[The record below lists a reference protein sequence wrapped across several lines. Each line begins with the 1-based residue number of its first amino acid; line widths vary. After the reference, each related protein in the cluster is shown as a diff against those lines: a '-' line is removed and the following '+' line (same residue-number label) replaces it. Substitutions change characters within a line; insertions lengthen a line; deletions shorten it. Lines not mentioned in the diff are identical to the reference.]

1 MKEFLKSF
9 ESRSRHHSK
18 LINFIY
24 PELIKLNNSN
34 ILEFGVSEK
43 AMSTELFLI
52 FSNNNN
58 CKVYSVDNVDYKNKF
73 NNNHWNFIHS
83 RDDDYKLIK
92 NIIPKE
98 FSLILLDTIHEAD
111 HVKKIIYNY
120 FDLLN
125 VNSCFF
131 IDDISW
137 IPYLIDS
144 DKNRFYGE
152 INNLETFEI
161 LLEIFYGNRENID
174 IEFNFQGTGMCKIKK
189 IKNKE
194 LNQPKKISKREFSLK
209 NLLRKTF
216 R

>member
-1 MKEFLKSF
+1 M
-9 ESRSRHHSK
+9 
-18 LINFIY
+18 
-24 PELIKLNNSN
+24 
-34 ILEFGVSEK
+34 
-43 AMSTELFLI
+43 
-52 FSNNNN
+52 
-58 CKVYSVDNVDYKNKF
+58 
-73 NNNHWNFIHS
+73 
-83 RDDDYKLIK
+83 IK
-92 NIIPKE
+92 NIIPKN

-152 INNLETFEI
+152 VNNLETFEI

-189 IKNKE
+189 IRNVS

-209 NLLRKTF
+209 NF
-216 R
+216 

>member
-1 MKEFLKSF
+1 M
-9 ESRSRHHSK
+9 
-18 LINFIY
+18 
-24 PELIKLNNSN
+24 
-34 ILEFGVSEK
+34 
-43 AMSTELFLI
+43 
-52 FSNNNN
+52 
-58 CKVYSVDNVDYKNKF
+58 
-73 NNNHWNFIHS
+73 
-83 RDDDYKLIK
+83 IK

-152 INNLETFEI
+152 VNNLETFEI
-161 LLEIFYGNRENID
+161 LLEIFME
-174 IEFNFQGTGMCKIKK
+174 IE
-189 IKNKE
+189 
-194 LNQPKKISKREFSLK
+194 KISI
-209 NLLRKTF
+209 
-216 R
+216 